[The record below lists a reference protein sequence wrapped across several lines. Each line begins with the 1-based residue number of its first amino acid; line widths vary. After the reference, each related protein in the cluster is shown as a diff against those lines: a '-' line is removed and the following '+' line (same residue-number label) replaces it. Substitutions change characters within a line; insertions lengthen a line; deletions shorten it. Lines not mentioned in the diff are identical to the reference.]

1 MISSRWR
8 TGCICVAIIIAIG
21 SLALGGLWE
30 VITPGSAVLASIMI
44 WWKNRDIDLYILAVG
59 QLLVYGASY
68 GSYFAAVICEVSL
81 FAAIVGRTH
90 TKLLIVAFITLTILG
105 IVTQFVYHTGWWI
118 AGLVILCTILIV
130 SGYTR
135 KEALSRSMRDNSDE

>member
-8 TGCICVAIIIAIG
+8 AGCIGVAILVAIG
-21 SLALGGLWE
+21 SLALGGIWE
-30 VITPGSAVLASIMI
+30 VIIPGSAVLAAMI
-44 WWKNRDIDLYILAVG
+44 TFWKNRDIDLYILAVG

-68 GSYFAAVICEVSL
+68 GSFFAAAVCEASL
-81 FAAIVGRTH
+81 LAAIAGRTH
-90 TKLLIVAFITLTILG
+90 TKLLIAAFITITILG
-105 IVTQFVYHTGWWI
+105 VSAQFVYHTGWWI

-135 KEALSRSMRDNSDE
+135 EEALSRSMRDNSDE

>member
-8 TGCICVAIIIAIG
+8 TGCIGLAIIIAIG
-21 SLALGGLWE
+21 SLVLGGLWE
-30 VITPGSAVLASIMI
+30 VIIPGSAVLAAMMTF
-44 WWKNRDIDLYILAVG
+44 WRDRDIDLFILTVG
-59 QLLVYGASY
+59 QLVVYGASY

-81 FAAIVGRTH
+81 FAAIVGNTH
-90 TKLLIVAFITLTILG
+90 TKLLIATFIALTILG
-105 IVTQFVYHTGWWI
+105 TAAPQIYHTGWWI
-118 AGLVILCTILIV
+118 AGFVILCTILIV